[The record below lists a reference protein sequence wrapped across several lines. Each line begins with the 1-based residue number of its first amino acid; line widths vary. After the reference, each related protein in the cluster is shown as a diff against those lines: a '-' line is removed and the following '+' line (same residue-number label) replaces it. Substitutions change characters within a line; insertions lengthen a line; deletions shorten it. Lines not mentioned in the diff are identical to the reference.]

1 MSEKEKSEFSE
12 EELELINQ
20 VFDESL
26 ERNPLRE
33 ALREERDKRW
43 RRHKADQLQ
52 GYISPNEP
60 FPEWE
65 FNEGFR
71 SLKKAD
77 QWLLGWIYYG
87 SAKFLNYLQSFFYQ
101 GTTNFIETVYNYIL
115 FALLF
120 SPLAALA
127 FFFPN
132 SNGFFPALFAIGF
145 LIVGLVIGSVLIF
158 FCFFFLWKILDI
170 TIGQTIIGTALVI
183 WFSYLLI
190 N

>member
-1 MSEKEKSEFSE
+1 MSEKEKSEFSD

-20 VFDESL
+20 VSK
-26 ERNPLRE
+26 ERIEEKIP
-33 ALREERDKRW
+33 LREEREKRW

-52 GYISPNEP
+52 GYISSNEP

-65 FNEGFR
+65 FYEGFR

-101 GTTNFIETVYNYIL
+101 GATNFIETVYNYIL

-127 FFFPN
+127 FFLVN
-132 SNGFFPALFAIGF
+132 SIGFFPALYTIGI
-145 LIVGLVIGSVLIF
+145 LIVGLMIGGALIL
-158 FCFFFLWKILDI
+158 FCLYFLWKILDI

>member
-65 FNEGFR
+65 FYEDFR

-158 FCFFFLWKILDI
+158 FCFFFLMEN
-170 TIGQTIIGTALVI
+170 T
-183 WFSYLLI
+183 
-190 N
+190 

>member
-1 MSEKEKSEFSE
+1 MEKT
-12 EELELINQ
+12 
-20 VFDESL
+20 
-26 ERNPLRE
+26 P
-33 ALREERDKRW
+33 
-43 RRHKADQLQ
+43 DQLQ

-65 FNEGFR
+65 FYEDFR

-101 GTTNFIETVYNYIL
+101 TTNFIETVYNYIL

-132 SNGFFPALFAIGF
+132 SNGFLA
-145 LIVGLVIGSVLIF
+145 F
-158 FCFFFLWKILDI
+158 FCYWLFNSWLSNWQCFNIYLFFFLMEN
-170 TIGQTIIGTALVI
+170 T
-183 WFSYLLI
+183 
-190 N
+190 

>member
-1 MSEKEKSEFSE
+1 MSEKEKSEFSD

-20 VFDESL
+20 VLKESI
-26 ERNPLRE
+26 EEIIPLS
-33 ALREERDKRW
+33 EEREKRW

-52 GYISPNEP
+52 GYISPNDP

-65 FNEGFR
+65 YDEGFR

-87 SAKFLNYLQSFFYQ
+87 SEKLLNYLSSFFYQ
-101 GTTNFIETVYNYIL
+101 GSTNFGETVYNYIL

-127 FFFPN
+127 FFLVN
-132 SNGFFPALFAIGF
+132 SIGFFPALYTIGF